1 MKSLLQL
8 QEQPKRVAFTF
19 GRFNPPTTGHEK
31 LIQKLANQG
40 GEIMVFPSHS
50 QDPKKNPLPHP
61 RKIAYMKK
69 MFPRYS
75 KSIMTSKARNVFEI
89 STDLYNKG
97 YTDITMVVGSD
108 RVKEFDALL
117 KKYNGVKGTHGFYD
131 FDSISV
137 VSAGERDPDAEGV
150 EGMSA
155 SKMRAAAVANDFD
168 SFEMGLPRGFRDGKK
183 LFDDIRK
190 AMKVNETNWSTEE
203 ILRDAYIR
211 GEIFNIG
218 EEVETTDGFVG
229 EIVRKGTNYVV
240 LETNGEFKKSWITD
254 LIEAKKITKTKQ
266 AKGEV
271 GDVKGTQPA
280 KYYSKDAEGD
290 AMSKDTKLAR
300 AKYFAKGGSRKDA
313 PGDID
318 PKTGERQKTKPSQY
332 TKKFKQ
338 MYGEQEKEP
347 AKSDAQKDREEF
359 KKLQK
364 DKKVAQLQYRMAK
377 DAEMVA
383 RLSQQEKYDSD
394 KFFGGKGTPAQRTQL
409 LKLQNKALRAL
420 GGSPKQKEIKK
431 EIDALRK
438 KMGMKVSERKL
449 TDAEK
454 DKIKKLEKDIPM
466 KDFMDRYGKDG
477 KSVYYATLTKIAKG
491 ESIEEKDNPC
501 WDTHKQ
507 VGMKIKNGKKVPNCV
522 PKEEVSEGIK
532 MPDYG
537 KQLKQDAIKLGMKI
551 NFKPS
556 GYFLLVGKDSDD
568 FKHHQKI
575 AKKLGMTAT
584 NYNKTAGGG
593 SRTEL
598 EESMDEKNL
607 TKSQQDK
614 LDDLETYLGHLQK
627 VTMTPARKAEIDI
640 TKKKIKKLKSEF
652 EPEDDMNEMTGFNV
666 PELIKT
672 TIHRLTHPKGYKDLI
687 TKYMQRVKDEKKKSG
702 HQDSNG
708 FILADVGRE
717 FGFDR
722 IKPIQM
728 YINKLVRK
736 GQLPQVLAAELE
748 KEGDQKQTSMDNQL
762 THSNEAYE
770 IGKDYA
776 QHTFKIDPYLAPE
789 KESRGYFTKTKSQSS
804 KGKKLVSVVAPDIK
818 KKLKGID
825 HKIEPDSTGTQIILT
840 VDKSDVENVKKLVGL
855 PNMVKVVS
863 ENPMLIYRGASALSK
878 INPSTAAG
886 AITTV
891 GQGISKAKK
900 YVSSKIGKKSSSKP
914 KKTLA
919 QSKKLLQDKTESY
932 EIGKDYAQHTFK
944 IDPYSAPEVLDEKI
958 AGLVNKS
965 EKTGVPYSILKKS
978 YDRGMAAWK
987 GGHRPG
993 ASQQQWAFARVNS
1006 MLTGGKADPDL
1017 QAQIKKGGYKKKK
1030 KAKKEEVTEWYHNE
1044 NTHKMY
1050 EERYGVEWKN
1060 KLNITYEMMLSKL
1073 SEGIYDHVITEAE
1086 YQGRKVKLNDPFR
1099 LPSGSN
1105 KKFGVYVINDKGN
1118 VVKVT
1123 FGDPNM
1129 GINRD
1134 DPEARKNFRARHQC
1148 DTNPGP
1154 KYKARY
1160 WSCYQWR
1167 AGAKVDN

>member
-1 MKSLLQL
+1 
-8 QEQPKRVAFTF
+8 
-19 GRFNPPTTGHEK
+19 
-31 LIQKLANQG
+31 
-40 GEIMVFPSHS
+40 
-50 QDPKKNPLPHP
+50 
-61 RKIAYMKK
+61 
-69 MFPRYS
+69 
-75 KSIMTSKARNVFEI
+75 
-89 STDLYNKG
+89 
-97 YTDITMVVGSD
+97 
-108 RVKEFDALL
+108 
-117 KKYNGVKGTHGFYD
+117 
-131 FDSISV
+131 
-137 VSAGERDPDAEGV
+137 
-150 EGMSA
+150 
-155 SKMRAAAVANDFD
+155 
-168 SFEMGLPRGFRDGKK
+168 
-183 LFDDIRK
+183 
-190 AMKVNETNWSTEE
+190 
-203 ILRDAYIR
+203 
-211 GEIFNIG
+211 
-218 EEVETTDGFVG
+218 
-229 EIVRKGTNYVV
+229 
-240 LETNGEFKKSWITD
+240 
-254 LIEAKKITKTKQ
+254 
-266 AKGEV
+266 
-271 GDVKGTQPA
+271 
-280 KYYSKDAEGD
+280 
-290 AMSKDTKLAR
+290 
-300 AKYFAKGGSRKDA
+300 
-313 PGDID
+313 

-394 KFFGGKGTPAQRTQL
+394 KFFGGKGTPEQRLQL
-409 LKLQNKALRAL
+409 LKLQNKALKAFPS
-420 GGSPKQKEIKK
+420 SPKQKQIRK

-522 PKEEVSEGIK
+522 PKEEVSE
-532 MPDYG
+532 
-537 KQLKQDAIKLGMKI
+537 
-551 NFKPS
+551 
-556 GYFLLVGKDSDD
+556 
-568 FKHHQKI
+568 
-575 AKKLGMTAT
+575 
-584 NYNKTAGGG
+584 
-593 SRTEL
+593 
-598 EESMDEKNL
+598 SMDEKNL

-652 EPEDDMNEMTGFNV
+652 EPEDDVNEMTGFNV

-672 TIHRLTHPKGYKDLI
+672 TVHRLTHPKGYKDLI

-762 THSNEAYE
+762 THSNESYE

-789 KESRGYFTKTKSQSS
+789 KESRGYFTRTKSQSS
-804 KGKKLVSVVAPDIK
+804 KGKKLVSVVGPDIK

-891 GQGISKAKK
+891 GQGISKAKN
-900 YVSSKIGKKSSSKP
+900 YVSSKLGKKKPTSKP
-914 KKTLA
+914 KKSLA
-919 QSKKLLQDKTESY
+919 QSKKLLQDRTE
-932 EIGKDYAQHTFK
+932 EIEK
-944 IDPYSAPEVLDEKI
+944 LDEKI

-978 YDRGMAAWK
+978 YDRGMA
-987 GGHRPG
+987 
-993 ASQQQWAFARVNS
+993 
-1006 MLTGGKADPDL
+1006 
-1017 QAQIKKGGYKKKK
+1017 
-1030 KAKKEEVTEWYHNE
+1030 
-1044 NTHKMY
+1044 
-1050 EERYGVEWKN
+1050 
-1060 KLNITYEMMLSKL
+1060 
-1073 SEGIYDHVITEAE
+1073 
-1086 YQGRKVKLNDPFR
+1086 
-1099 LPSGSN
+1099 
-1105 KKFGVYVINDKGN
+1105 
-1118 VVKVT
+1118 
-1123 FGDPNM
+1123 
-1129 GINRD
+1129 
-1134 DPEARKNFRARHQC
+1134 
-1148 DTNPGP
+1148 
-1154 KYKARY
+1154 
-1160 WSCYQWR
+1160 
-1167 AGAKVDN
+1167 

>member
-1 MKSLLQL
+1 MKTLLQL
-8 QEQPKRVAFTF
+8 QEQPKKVAFTF

-31 LIQKLANQG
+31 LIQKLASLG

-203 ILRDAYIR
+203 ILRDLYIR
-211 GEIFNIG
+211 GEVFNIN
-218 EEVETTDGFVG
+218 EEVQTTDGFVG
-229 EIVRKGTNYVV
+229 KIVRKGTNYVV
-240 LETNGEFKKSWITD
+240 LETNGEFRKSWITD

-290 AMSKDTKLAR
+290 AMTKDTKVAR
-300 AKYFAKGGSRKDA
+300 AKYFSKGGSRKDA

-394 KFFGGKGTPAQRTQL
+394 KYFGGKGTPEQRLQL

-438 KMGMKVSERKL
+438 KMVMKDSERKL

-454 DKIKKLEKDIPM
+454 DKMKKLEKDIPM

-501 WDTHKQ
+501 WDTHKM
-507 VGMKIKNGKKVPNCV
+507 VGFKIKNGKKVPNCV

-537 KQLKQDAIKLGMKI
+537 KQLKQDALKLGMKV
-551 NFKPS
+551 NFQPS
-556 GYFLLVGKDSDD
+556 GYFLLVGKGSDD

-584 NYNKTAGGG
+584 NYNKTVSGG

-598 EESMDEKNL
+598 K
-607 TKSQQDK
+607 
-614 LDDLETYLGHLQK
+614 
-627 VTMTPARKAEIDI
+627 
-640 TKKKIKKLKSEF
+640 
-652 EPEDDMNEMTGFNV
+652 EDVNEMTGFNV

-748 KEGDQKQTSMDNQL
+748 KEGDYKQTELDNQL
-762 THSNEAYE
+762 THSNE
-770 IGKDYA
+770 
-776 QHTFKIDPYLAPE
+776 
-789 KESRGYFTKTKSQSS
+789 SRGYFTRTKSQSS
-804 KGKKLVSVVAPDIK
+804 KGKTLLKTVKPDLEK
-818 KKLKGID
+818 TLKGID
-825 HKIEPDSTGTQIILT
+825 HKLEPDSSGNRIVIT
-840 VDKSDVENVKKLVGL
+840 VNKSDVDKVKKMVGM
-855 PNMVKVVS
+855 PNLTKVVS
-863 ENPMLIYRGASALSK
+863 ENPMLVYRVAKTASK
-878 INPSTAAG
+878 ISPSSATGVATA
-886 AITTV
+886 V
-891 GQGISKAKK
+891 GQGLSKLSKGK
-900 YVSSKIGKKSSSKP
+900 TTSSKSRKQ
-914 KKTLA
+914 LRDE
-919 QSKKLLQDKTESY
+919 L
-932 EIGKDYAQHTFK
+932 
-944 IDPYSAPEVLDEKI
+944 LDEKI

-965 EKTGVPYSILKKS
+965 EKTGVPYGILKKS

-993 ASQQQWAFARVNS
+993 ATQQQWAFARVNS

-1030 KAKKEEVTEWYHNE
+1030 KAKKEDVTEWYHNV
-1044 NTHKMY
+1044 NTHEMY
-1050 EERYGVEWKN
+1050 ENRYGLEWRN
-1060 KLNITYEMMLSKL
+1060 KLNITYETMLSKL
-1073 SEGIYDHVITEAE
+1073 SEGLYDLVITEAE